1 MLGTLDPT
9 EIEELL
15 EGEFVGRI
23 GCISEG
29 RPYVVPVCYTYRDGE
44 VYGHTMEGRKWHAML
59 SDPDVCFEVESVDDL
74 TNWRSVIAWGRFE
87 ALTGAAA
94 EEGLRLLVDRLWPLV
109 RPEGADS
116 PPTHTDG
123 LHACVYRIRL
133 DEKTGRYESRR
144 VSTKDTGAEV
154 AMNNDP
160 HAV

>member
-1 MLGTLDPT
+1 
-9 EIEELL
+9 
-15 EGEFVGRI
+15 
-23 GCISEG
+23 
-29 RPYVVPVCYTYRDGE
+29 
-44 VYGHTMEGRKWHAML
+44 
-59 SDPDVCFEVESVDDL
+59 
-74 TNWRSVIAWGRFE
+74 E

-144 VSTKDTGAEV
+144 VSTTDTGAEV